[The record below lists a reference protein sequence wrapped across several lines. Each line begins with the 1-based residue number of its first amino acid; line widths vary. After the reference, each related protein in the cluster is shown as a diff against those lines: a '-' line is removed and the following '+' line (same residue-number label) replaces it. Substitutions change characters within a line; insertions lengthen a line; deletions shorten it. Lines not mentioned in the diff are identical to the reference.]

1 MAMALIA
8 LGGNLQQPEK
18 QVSKAITVLANASGL
33 TLVKASSL
41 YATAPVG
48 YDNQPDFI
56 NAVMQVSTQMP
67 APQLMQLLLDIE
79 QQFGRQRPFPNA
91 PRILDLDLLD
101 YDGIMLDTPLL
112 SLPHPRMHERGFV
125 LVPLGEIVPD
135 FVLPSGQSVVEW
147 LATNKH
153 DDVRKLDPNSI
164 R

>member
-18 QVSKAITVLANASGL
+18 QVSKAITVLANTSGL

-79 QQFGRQRPFPNA
+79 QQFGRERPFPNA

-112 SLPHPRMHERGFV
+112 TLPHPRMHMRGFV
-125 LVPLGEIVPD
+125 LVPLAEIVPD
-135 FVLPSGQSVVEW
+135 FVLSSGQSVVEW